1 MNFILNIGLKSE
13 TLGDITAQQA
23 LNAVNAADVFVYGS
37 QVFESDTEPTL
48 VLSADFKT
56 TKYSIAKTITALAK
70 ELGQDCIAIWL
81 PEWNRGELHGPK
93 AAAWGDFNPE
103 FFLMPD
109 GQPLVQA
116 TKIAA

>member
-13 TLGDITAQQA
+13 TLGDIPAQQA
-23 LNAVNAADVFVYGS
+23 LDAVNAADVFVYGS

-48 VLSADFKT
+48 VLTARNGQPYIPMGPRFEQ
-56 TKYSIAKTITALAK
+56 IAVA
-70 ELGQDCIAIWL
+70 LGQDCIAVVNTDMASGRL
-81 PEWNRGELHGPK
+81 YGPR

-109 GQPLVQA
+109 GTRL
-116 TKIAA
+116 AAPTQLAA